1 MEGQAVQYQGKLV
14 SKDHFRVFVYG
25 KDNAKK
31 LVESH
36 DEYEKALESG
46 LWFSNKE
53 DVPRHYEE
61 TENVLK
67 EEAEKVNKKK
77 GK

>member
-36 DEYEKALESG
+36 EEYEKALESG

-53 DVPRHYEE
+53 DVPELE
-61 TENVLK
+61 VQEDVLK
-67 EEAEKVNKKK
+67 GDLKKDNKKK